1 MALTRLDINYYESES
16 LALNEGVRSLPTSG
30 IRRMVNLASTM
41 DDVVHLSIGQPDFQP
56 PAHVIDAAIEALQA
70 GKTGYTMDA
79 GLPRLLDAI
88 AQYCGRRCGCNLG
101 SKNILV
107 TSGATEAT
115 FIAISAIARPGCEII
130 VPDPSF
136 LLYAP
141 LVRMNGGIARRVPT
155 SVEDGHQLDPKA
167 VIDAIG
173 PATTAIVI
181 NSPNN
186 PTGAIYPRDTIA
198 EIMEAAARHGI
209 KVISDEVYD
218 HLVYG
223 DVEHTSV
230 LSCDDDLEHSM
241 VIGACSKTFAM
252 TGLRVGWLIAD
263 QRTIKRLR
271 RYHMYTTSVAN
282 TPGQW
287 AAVAALEGPL
297 DDVDRMVAEY
307 HRRRDRIVELI
318 EETPYLTGYSPDGA
332 FYIFPSLPHDV
343 DPDLLALRMLR
354 ETGVCAVPGTAF
366 GEISTNALRM
376 SYATSMDQIEEA
388 FKRIIPWLEERPF
401 YLEGATAGIDDED
414 D

>member
-16 LALNEGVRSLPTSG
+16 LTLNEGVRSLPTSG

-56 PAHVIDAAIEALQA
+56 PKHVIDAAVEALRGGQ
-70 GKTGYTMDA
+70 TGYTMDA
-79 GLPRLLDAI
+79 GLPRLLDTI
-88 AQYCGRRCGCNLG
+88 AQYCGRRYGCNLA
-101 SKNILV
+101 SNNILV

-141 LVRMNGGIARRVPT
+141 LVRMNGGTARRVPT
-155 SVEDGHQLDPKA
+155 SAEEGHQLDPRA

-173 PATTAIVI
+173 PDTTAIVI

-186 PTGAIYPRDTIA
+186 PTGAVYPRETIA
-198 EIMEAAARHGI
+198 EIMEEAARRDI

-218 HLVYG
+218 HLVFG

-230 LSCDDDLEHSM
+230 LTCDSDPEHSM

-252 TGLRVGWLIAD
+252 TGLRIGWLIAD

-297 DDVDRMVAEY
+297 DHVDRMVVEY

-318 EETPYLTGYSPDGA
+318 EQTPYLSGYRPDGA
-332 FYIFPSLPHDV
+332 FYIFPSLPQDV
-343 DPDLLALRMLR
+343 DPDLLATRMLR
-354 ETGVCAVPGTAF
+354 ETGVCTVPGSAF
-366 GEISTNALRM
+366 GEITTNALRM
-376 SYATSMDQIEEA
+376 SYATSMEQIEEA
-388 FKRIIPWLEERPF
+388 FRRIIPWLEEQPF
-401 YLEGATAGIDDED
+401 YIEGAAATVEEDE
-414 D
+414 